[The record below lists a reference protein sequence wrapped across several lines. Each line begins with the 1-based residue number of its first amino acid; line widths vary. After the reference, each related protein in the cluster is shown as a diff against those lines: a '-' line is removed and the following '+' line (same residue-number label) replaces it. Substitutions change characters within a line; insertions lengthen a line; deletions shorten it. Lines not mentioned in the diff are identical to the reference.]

1 MADFRPTFIR
11 CQIRSETELMARPRE
26 FDPEKALQV
35 AVDVFWEKG
44 YFDASVDEVVRRS
57 GVAKYGI
64 YGTFGTKDELFRK
77 VLEKYAEDRKNG
89 IQRVLEQENAAL
101 PELKKFFDDAVVMM
115 TSQKNRYGCLLCNT
129 AMEVGTANAEFQAI
143 VNGFFRNLTRAIRR
157 CLTRAVDRGQ
167 LDQSMDKAEIAT
179 YLTNEFRTALM
190 LARSGESRRS
200 IRQHVNVAMRV
211 LKRATT
217 NGGQENGSGTV

>member
-1 MADFRPTFIR
+1 
-11 CQIRSETELMARPRE
+11 MARPRE
-26 FDPEKALQV
+26 FDPDKALQV

-64 YGTFGTKDELFRK
+64 YGTFGTKDELFKK
-77 VLEKYAEDRKNG
+77 VLERYAEDRKNG
-89 IQRVLEQENAAL
+89 IQRVLQQENAAL
-101 PELKKFFDDAVVMM
+101 PELKKFFNDAVVLM
-115 TSQKNRYGCLLCNT
+115 TSQKNQYGCLLCNT
-129 AMEVGTANAEFQAI
+129 AMEVGSVNPEIQAI

-167 LDQSMDKAEIAT
+167 LDQSMDKAEVAA

-190 LARSGESRRS
+190 LARCGESRRS
-200 IRQHVNVAMRV
+200 IRQHVDVAMRV
-211 LKRATT
+211 LKPPMTSI
-217 NGGQENGSGTV
+217 GSEER